1 MKEICKC
8 FFFGYMLEKDVFL
21 DPGSNVS
28 QEMLHFRNIA
38 YLDII
43 VVCGHLIES
52 KLFLSLME

>member
-1 MKEICKC
+1 
-8 FFFGYMLEKDVFL
+8 MLTVLFLWIYVGEGCVL
-21 DPGSNVS
+21 DPGSNVC

-52 KLFLSLME
+52 KLFISLME